1 MDTTEIKNILYAV
14 LGLSETCRI
23 SRLEDIEECVGDPG
37 EVVAFFD
44 ADERTE
50 NAVRDYQKHLKDVGD
65 SLSADDFEDLTG
77 CPIPVTPGIRYAVQ
91 QQQQR
96 EDDEYASEYPLIS
109 SVPEENVI
117 CSIDSSGDLGP
128 LRS

>member
-23 SRLEDIEECVGDPG
+23 SRLEDIDECVGDPG

-44 ADERTE
+44 ADESAEHAARE
-50 NAVRDYQKHLKDVGD
+50 YQKHLKDVGG
-65 SLSADDFEDLTG
+65 SLSADDFEELTG

-91 QQQQR
+91 QR
-96 EDDEYASEYPLIS
+96 EDDEYASEYPLIAEI
-109 SVPEENVI
+109 PEENVI
-117 CSIDSSGDLGP
+117 CNIDSSGDLGP
-128 LRS
+128 MRS